1 MGVFQLREKGTLGKG
16 TVLLLWG
23 MLLPAFGQD
32 GVADLP
38 RAVTEADFEMVKKS
52 SPFLRTLNLSDTY
65 LLRAVVSMGGESLAT
80 LYNRNTKETV
90 VVSTASESRN
100 GMRLMGVSKADDLGR
115 VSVEVSVGG
124 EVVELKYDEKSITPV
139 GDGSSIGGGKA
150 KAGKDGRDGKEQP
163 KGPRPEEVKR
173 YKELSPEKREKFH
186 QYIRQT
192 MKKYPDIS
200 REEKGNMIR
209 GALIRLSD
217 GQDIEVD
224 EANAIKN

>member
-1 MGVFQLREKGTLGKG
+1 MRSIPVRKIEIFGTAW
-16 TVLLLWG
+16 VLFFGMG
-23 MLLPAFGQD
+23 MLALGRD
-32 GVADLP
+32 GGADLP
-38 RAVTEADFEMVKKS
+38 RQVTEADFEMVKKS

-65 LLRAVVSMGGESLAT
+65 LLRAVVSMGEESLAT
-80 LYNRNTKETV
+80 LYNRTTKETV
-90 VVSTASESRN
+90 VVSTGSESRN
-100 GMRLMGVSKADDLGR
+100 GMRLMGVSKADDLGK

-124 EVVELKYDEKSITPV
+124 EVVALKYDEKSVTPV
-139 GDGSSIGGGKA
+139 GKHLPASGGKA
-150 KAGKDGRDGKEQP
+150 NLGKDGKEKP

-173 YKELSPEKREKFH
+173 YKDLSPEKREKFH

-224 EANAIKN
+224 KVDEVKPEKKR

>member
-1 MGVFQLREKGTLGKG
+1 MSIQLGKSGLLG
-16 TVLLLWG
+16 TVLVLVLG
-23 MLLPAFGQD
+23 MGVPAFGRD

-38 RAVTEADFEMVKKS
+38 RQVTEADFEMVKKS
-52 SPFLRTLNLSDTY
+52 SPFLRTLDLSDTY
-65 LLRAVVSMGGESLAT
+65 QLRALVSMGEESLAT

-90 VVSTASESRN
+90 VVSTGSESRN
-100 GMRLMGVSKADDLGR
+100 GMRLMGVSKADELGK

-124 EVVELKYDEKSITPV
+124 EVVALKYDEKSVTPV
-139 GDGSSIGGGKA
+139 GKNLPASEGQA
-150 KAGKDGRDGKEQP
+150 KDGKDGKEKP

-173 YKELSPEKREKFH
+173 YKALSPEKQEIFH

-192 MKKYPDIS
+192 MKKYPDLS

-224 EANAIKN
+224 KVDEVKPEKKR